1 MRKMVLPL
9 AVFLASIVLT
19 GCVTQP
25 VKKDLSAFTASA
37 PCSILIVP
45 VINKSLDVD
54 APNYV
59 LSALPVPVAE
69 KGYYVFPV
77 NTNKYVLEQEGY

>member
-1 MRKMVLPL
+1 MRAEGIEDRIRRRILDRDREQRAEDHIQRDMARLP
-9 AVFLASIVLT
+9 
-19 GCVTQP
+19 
-25 VKKDLSAFTASA
+25 
-37 PCSILIVP
+37 
-45 VINKSLDVD
+45 LDVD